1 MTYWTESTQA
11 MTTKERV
18 QYIYNRLRAKNLT
31 DTEAR
36 AMLANIEVE
45 TGGSFDPAQ
54 LQKGSRKDPAF
65 GLFQFDPR
73 GLGLAKPYFEYVESR
88 EDKDPY
94 SIDNQI
100 DFMAESITGEYA
112 PGAKYIGAGNII
124 KFREAAEEGLTPAI
138 RQFSGGKGTGIQ
150 GILNPGVP
158 HMNRREKAASNIDTL
173 LKDMPTGGIVVE
185 LTSGEPT
192 EEMTKP
198 SELRG
203 DKSFLNT
210 FMDDIV
216 NRFR

>member
-1 MTYWTESTQA
+1 
-11 MTTKERV
+11 MTTEERV

-73 GLGLAKPYFEYVESR
+73 GLGLAKPYLEYVDNR

-112 PGAKYIGAGNII
+112 PGAQYIGAGNII

-158 HMNRREKAASNIDTL
+158 HMDRREKAASNIDSL
-173 LKDMPTGGIVVE
+173 LKDIPTGSVVVE
-185 LTSGEPT
+185 MVSGEPT
-192 EEMTKP
+192 EEMMQP
-198 SELRG
+198 SELQATPGFFDRLF
-203 DKSFLNT
+203 D
-210 FMDDIV
+210 
-216 NRFR
+216 RFR